1 MIINDL
7 DCDVQALRL
16 EDFPHDSLDTAR
28 YLILQ
33 AELNRTCKTVTFL
46 HLTLSAC

>member
-7 DCDVQALRL
+7 DCDVSTLRV

-33 AELNRTCKTVTFL
+33 AELNRTCKTVIFC
-46 HLTLSAC
+46 HLMVSAC